1 MPSRRPDVPPTER
14 SRAARRAAFAG
25 AVAGFALLT
34 AAPPSAAQLPRP
46 EPFGGRGPSPSIP
59 AAPPAVVS
67 AAAVAGEELEIADVR
82 IRGNT
87 TIPAAAILQKLKS
100 RPGRPLDSMTVR
112 EDVRT
117 LYGTKWFSSI
127 KPEVRQGPA
136 GAVVVFTVRELPIL
150 KSVTYRGCRK
160 VHRDQLANVT
170 GLKPGSP
177 YSVTLNRDAARRI
190 EEHYREKGHLHATV
204 TLQRGGSPDERD
216 AVFVIQEGPKVR
228 LGNVRL
234 EGNEYFSDGKL
245 MTQLEGKGGL
255 FWTAVHT
262 FIGQFDPQLIPNDKA
277 ALLDYYRGLGFFDI
291 TITHRVEYN
300 DSKSRANVIYTI
312 DEGPRYRVAS
322 ISYEGNRSIDS
333 NTLATDRE
341 LDRNEPFNNRL
352 LQKDLTEMNKRFGAQ
367 GRLLTKINPRIE
379 FREEPGVVDL
389 RYEIAEDKVRYIRHV
404 NVEVQGDHPHTKKSV
419 AINAMLVRPG
429 DLADPDLIRK
439 SRSRVGGQ
447 PAFEP
452 NVDMRVRPVEGGAG
466 ARGISATEFNPRG
479 QSPAPGTVGF
489 TGAPAWG
496 PAPSA
501 VPSAVRPATR
511 VRRAASPLRPPFV
524 PAPQPVIVLPQS
536 PNPFATEPVAP
547 LIPQAQV
554 QQSAGVRT
562 ADAAVAQGGPPGGT
576 VVPQSYPPPGVY
588 DPLLPTSPLGDP
600 FAGNRGPLPPFQ
612 EELPGFV
619 DIDIAASEARTG
631 RIMIG
636 GAVNSSSGLVG
647 QITLQE
653 DNFDLFRPPRSFQ
666 DIMNGT
672 AFRGGGQ
679 RFRLEAV
686 PGDQVSRYLV
696 SLTDPFIFDTD
707 YSFGVSGFYFN
718 RFYESWTEQR
728 LGGRLNLGRQ
738 LSPFWSV
745 LGTTRIENVKIFN
758 PSVPTPPSL
767 QEVLGSNTLF
777 TLGGSVRYDS
787 RDRAILPGEGTYAE
801 VAFEQG
807 VGDFNYPQFDADV
820 WRYFT
825 LYQRPDGT
833 GLHVLSLNGKIGITG
848 ADTPIFERYFAG
860 GYQTIRGFDF
870 RGVGPV
876 ENGVF
881 VGGEFQLLGSVQYR
895 FPLLANDAVQGVV
908 FTDFGTVEPE
918 VQIEDFRVAV
928 GFGLRV
934 SLPQAFG
941 PAPLAFDF
949 GFPVAQ
955 ADTDDEQVFSFSVG
969 VQR

>member
-1 MPSRRPDVPPTER
+1 MPSRRPAVSARTRPLIVRDAC
-14 SRAARRAAFAG
+14 RALTLG
-25 AVAGFALLT
+25 VAALLW
-34 AAPPSAAQLPRP
+34 AAPAPAQQLPRP
-46 EPFGGRGPSPSIP
+46 DPFSGRGPSPSSLDVRP
-59 AAPPAVVS
+59 TVPPRDAD
-67 AAAVAGEELEIADVR
+67 GETLQIADVR
-82 IRGNT
+82 VRGNT

-100 RPGRPLDSMTVR
+100 RPGRPLDAMTVR

-117 LYGTKWFSSI
+117 LWGTRWFNAI
-127 KPEVRQGPA
+127 DTEVLQEPA
-136 GAVVVFTVRELPIL
+136 GAVVVFRVREEPIL
-150 KSVTYRGCRK
+150 KSVTYRGCVK
-160 VHRDQLANVT
+160 KHRDQMANIT

-190 EEHYREKGHLHATV
+190 EEFYREKGHLFAKV
-204 TLQRGGSPDERD
+204 TLRRGGEPGERD
-216 AVFVIQEGPKVR
+216 AVFLIEEGPKVR
-228 LGNVRL
+228 LGAVTL
-234 EGNEYFSDGKL
+234 EGNEFFSDGKL

-262 FIGQFDPQLIPNDKA
+262 FVGQFDPQLIPNDKA
-277 ALLDYYRGLGFFDI
+277 ALIDYYRGLGFFDVAVD
-291 TITHRVEYN
+291 HRVDYN
-300 DSKSRANVIYTI
+300 ASKSRANVTYTI

-322 ISYEGNRSIDS
+322 IRYEGNRAITDS
-333 NTLATDRE
+333 QLAAERE
-341 LDRNEPFNNRL
+341 LTRGDAFNNRL
-352 LQKDLTEMNKRFGAQ
+352 MQKDLTAMNKKFGAQ
-367 GRLLTKINPRIE
+367 GRLLTKIVPQID

-389 RYEIAEDKVRYIRHV
+389 RYVIDEDKPRRIRHV

-439 SRSRVGGQ
+439 SRSRVGSQ
-447 PAFEP
+447 PAFEQ
-452 NVDMRVRPVEGGAG
+452 NVDMRVRPVEAGAG
-466 ARGISATEFNPRG
+466 ARGISAADFKPRG
-479 QSPAPGTVGF
+479 QSPRPGRSPV
-489 TGAPAWG
+489 WR
-496 PAPSA
+496 PAP
-501 VPSAVRPATR
+501 VPSVRH
-511 VRRAASPLRPPFV
+511 AASPLRSPFV
-524 PAPQPVIVLPQS
+524 SPIVPPRPPVIILPQS
-536 PNPFATEPVAP
+536 PNPFDSDPVAP
-547 LIPQAQV
+547 LIPQASAAGSV
-554 QQSAGVRT
+554 NGSAGVRT
-562 ADAAVAQGGPPGGT
+562 ADAAVAQGYPPGG
-576 VVPQSYPPPGVY
+576 PIEQQSFPPPGVY

-600 FAGNRGPLPPFQ
+600 FAGNRGPVPPFQ

-619 DIDIAASEARTG
+619 DIDIAATEARTG

-653 DNFDLFRPPRSFQ
+653 DNFDLFRPPRSFR

-672 AFRGGGQ
+672 AFRGRGQ

-696 SLTDPFIFDTD
+696 SLTDPFVFDSD

-738 LSPFWSV
+738 LTPFWSV
-745 LGTTRIENVKIFN
+745 LGTTRLEAVKIFN
-758 PSVPTPPSL
+758 PAVPTPQSL
-767 QEVLGSNTLF
+767 QEVLGDSTLF

-801 VAFEQG
+801 VSYEQG
-807 VGDFNYPQFDADV
+807 IGDFNYPQFDADV

-833 GLHVLSLNGKIGITG
+833 GLHVLSLNGRIGVTG
-848 ADTPIFERYFAG
+848 SDTPLFERYFAG
-860 GYQTIRGFDF
+860 GYQTVRGFDF
-870 RGVGPV
+870 RGLGPV
-876 ENGVF
+876 EQGVF

-918 VQIEDFRVAV
+918 VQIEDFRVAI
-928 GFGLRV
+928 GAGLRV

-941 PAPLAFDF
+941 PAPLAFDLAV
-949 GFPVAQ
+949 PVAS
-955 ADTDDEQVFSFSVG
+955 ADTDDEQLFSFSVG